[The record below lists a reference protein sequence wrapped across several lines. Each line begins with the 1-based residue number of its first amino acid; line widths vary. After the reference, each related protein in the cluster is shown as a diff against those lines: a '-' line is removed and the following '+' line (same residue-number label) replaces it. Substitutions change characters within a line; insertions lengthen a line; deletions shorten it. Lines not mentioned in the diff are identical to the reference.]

1 MFPPSLSS
9 TVTLAV
15 SYLCLRFDS
24 LHSPDLTKWNR
35 FQSLWQNNWP
45 DLEKNIFLTF
55 HNFFL
60 YKSKRMFVWLSLCVM
75 QPLTTKPISF
85 SFSGTLIIV
94 PGKVYNYFLGST
106 LQKNRPQQKII
117 CPPNKHFFQLFLLKS
132 KNESMDPSSFFKYH

>member
-1 MFPPSLSS
+1 MSTPSLSS

-15 SYLCLRFDS
+15 PSYLCHRFDTR
-24 LHSPDLTKWNR
+24 HSPDLTKWNR
-35 FQSLWQNNWP
+35 FQPLWQNNWP

-75 QPLTTKPISF
+75 QPLTTKPIWF
-85 SFSGTLIIV
+85 SFSGRLLIV

-106 LQKNRPQQKII
+106 LKK
-117 CPPNKHFFQLFLLKS
+117 KKS
-132 KNESMDPSSFFKYH
+132 ALAKMISFFF